1 MDDTRYLGMEER
13 VHRREAGNPAD
24 LRVTRMRIPRA
35 EDIARQSIFGIGGP
49 IGTDPTNAGFGI
61 PLTKQAAGLA
71 PFTHG
76 VRSLVGL
83 YRLADLYPP
92 GTPDG
97 DILHR
102 AAQELLP
109 EFRQMLG
116 DGVYQT
122 GIRRALR
129 RFEEAV
135 LWMLK
140 PPSAE
145 PPARQDLPLEP
156 PDQPPL
162 KDPGNVQGG
171 ILTPYPDDIDH
182 GCLLLLPL
190 KVRRRWQRC

>member
-1 MDDTRYLGMEER
+1 MTQ
-13 VHRREAGNPAD
+13 
-24 LRVTRMRIPRA
+24 MRIPRA
-35 EDIARQSIFGIGGP
+35 EDIASNPFSARGP

-109 EFRQMLG
+109 EFRRMLG
-116 DGVYQT
+116 DGVYET
-122 GIRRALR
+122 GIGRAFK

-140 PPSAE
+140 PPSPSPLRDRTAAE
-145 PPARQDLPLEP
+145 PPDTAAQGRRQRAGRNFERHIRTHRSWMPAAAWL
-156 PDQPPL
+156 
-162 KDPGNVQGG
+162 
-171 ILTPYPDDIDH
+171 
-182 GCLLLLPL
+182 
-190 KVRRRWQRC
+190 

>member
-1 MDDTRYLGMEER
+1 M
-13 VHRREAGNPAD
+13 H
-24 LRVTRMRIPRA
+24 
-35 EDIARQSIFGIGGP
+35 
-49 IGTDPTNAGFGI
+49 
-61 PLTKQAAGLA
+61 
-71 PFTHG
+71 PFSHG

-122 GIRRALR
+122 GIVRALK

-135 LWMLK
+135 LWMLQA
-140 PPSAE
+140 PAAE

-156 PDQPPL
+156 PDEAAAERPPA
-162 KDPGNVQGG
+162 
-171 ILTPYPDDIDH
+171 T
-182 GCLLLLPL
+182 C
-190 KVRRRWQRC
+190 RAES